1 MNYEKIPLINRLYKK
16 IKSLEASIAI
26 LDSELS
32 GVAEEN
38 INMRLKLKKLNHEKI
53 KVVFV
58 CWRPAVWGSLK
69 TVYEAMKKDNDFDV
83 QIVTIP
89 NKKQL
94 PKLGFHHEIYESEG
108 AEEFWK
114 GEDVVSGYNYETG
127 EWLDL
132 RLLKADYICFQQPYN
147 ICRTGAEKSHIVSK
161 YAKLFYVA
169 YFTFFNCN
177 ESNFI
182 NYECTPP
189 DFMKDLSFYFTQNND
204 DQVFMQNRMR
214 EIGNLRAQV
223 VKTGFPRFDNLH
235 VNYDINTTAWNIK
248 SSHEYFRLIWTPR
261 WCTDENNCHFFDY
274 KDKLLQYCSTNEKI
288 DFVFRP
294 HPQAF
299 LNWAST
305 GELSEIEAKKYRERY
320 EKSNNMCIDTSSDF
334 LPTFYTADCLITD
347 TSSVVPEFFLTGKP
361 VIYCYKKGSKNSFAR
376 NKGYTNGFYWV
387 ESWSELKDILDML
400 RSGTD
405 PLFDKRQQLIKRDF
419 YLPNE
424 GAGYLIKEAI
434 KQDFNNA

>member
-94 PKLGFHHEIYESEG
+94 PKLGLHHEIYESEG

-147 ICRTGAEKSHIVSK
+147 ICRTDAEKSHIVSK

-214 EIGNLRAQV
+214 EIGNQKVQV
-223 VKTGFPRFDNLH
+223 IKTGFPRFDNLN
-235 VNYDINTTAWNIK
+235 VKYDINNSAWNIK
-248 SSHEYFRLIWTPR
+248 DNHKRFRLIWTPR

-274 KDKLLQYCSTNEKI
+274 KDKLVEYCSDNQNL

-299 LNWAST
+299 LNWVCT
-305 GELSEIEAKKYRERY
+305 GELSELEAKKYKENY
-320 EKSNNMCIDTSSDF
+320 EKANNMCIDTSSDF

-361 VIYCYKKGSKNSFAR
+361 IIYCHKPGSKNSFAR
-376 NKGYTNGFYWV
+376 NKGYTDGFYWV
-387 ESWSELKDILDML
+387 ENWNELKDTLDML
-400 RSGTD
+400 RHGSD
-405 PLFDKRQQLIKRDF
+405 PLLERRQLLIKNEF
-419 YLPNE
+419 YLPDE